1 MRKAQADDTLYA
13 PSLVDDMVIAIN
25 ETTAI
30 EISLEAIA
38 LQLLPNAERQMYIA
52 RVIVHIQQMRPHEMT
67 SERSAYPEY
76 RASGCTEIC
85 RHFLL
90 SLKVK
95 GL

>member
-1 MRKAQADDTLYA
+1 MRKAQADDTFYA
-13 PSLVDDMVIAIN
+13 PSLVDNMVIAVN
-25 ETTAI
+25 ETTTI

-52 RVIVHIQQMRPHEMT
+52 RVIVHIQQMRSHEMAA
-67 SERSAYPEY
+67 ERSANPV
-76 RASGCTEIC
+76 SGLGLC

-90 SLKVK
+90 SLNVK